1 MSENVGAMWYYSN
14 QYNEQAACGHCKGI
28 IRHEHWCSMLNQGV
42 YYACQIVADPSKL
55 TVGDGLILHSLAVIW
70 GVNSFQGRLQ

>member
-42 YYACQIVADPSKL
+42 YYACQIVADPSQL
-55 TVGDGLILHSLAVIW
+55 TVGDSLILHSL
-70 GVNSFQGRLQ
+70 GVSWEEKSCQSKLQ